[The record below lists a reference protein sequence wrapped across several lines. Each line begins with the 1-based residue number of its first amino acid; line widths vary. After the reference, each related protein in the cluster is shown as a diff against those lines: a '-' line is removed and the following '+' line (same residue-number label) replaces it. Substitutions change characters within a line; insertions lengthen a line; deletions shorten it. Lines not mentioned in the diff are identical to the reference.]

1 MSCGINGY
9 FCPDHIN
16 DLSVQ
21 NIVPLKWMPK
31 SFFTLSRSIVTLAAF
46 WKLNKHSDH
55 SSLERMSTFFVPRAN
70 HFFKF
75 SCIMIKTL
83 DNWKSIPTIHPVKGR
98 RQFFCK
104 EYYHCFT
111 FLVYWQPLTI
121 KGHFCVPLTW
131 LDQFNQCQ
139 RRSNKDGSWQIGP
152 LADLALNWTPQRGW
166 FLSDAL

>member
-1 MSCGINGY
+1 MS
-9 FCPDHIN
+9 
-16 DLSVQ
+16 
-21 NIVPLKWMPK
+21 K
-31 SFFTLSRSIVTLAAF
+31 SFFTKSRSIVTLAAF

-104 EYYHCFT
+104 EYYHCLLT
-111 FLVYWQPLTI
+111 TLDNKRAFLCAT
-121 KGHFCVPLTW
+121 HMTW
-131 LDQFNQCQ
+131 SVQSMPKKVQQ
-139 RRSNKDGSWQIGP
+139 RRF
-152 LADLALNWTPQRGW
+152 LANWAPRRFGAKLDPAKGLVPFRCTVKLREGIQKKSIFFRK
-166 FLSDAL
+166 